1 MALAIARH
9 KPARLILASR
19 TKSKIEKVVS
29 IIRESGSGIPVDTVV
44 VDLSSQASIRHAAQD
59 VKALAPKLDIV
70 INNAGVNVQD
80 YQPNKDGIEM
90 HFGTNHIGL
99 FLLTNLVM
107 ENIKKAAEESGVG
120 GSTRIINLTSAGH
133 RLSPIRFSDYNFKLT
148 AEELPVEERPPL
160 GLSGSIIN
168 LEVPYSPF
176 IAYGQSKTANIL
188 FSLYLTKRLKKRGIV
203 SYSVHPGCM

>member
-9 KPARLILASR
+9 KPAKLILASR
-19 TKSKIEKVVS
+19 TKSKIEQVVS
-29 IIRESGSGIPVDTVV
+29 IIRESGSGIPVNTVV
-44 VDLSSQASIRHAAQD
+44 VDLSSQASIRRAAQD
-59 VKALAPKLDIV
+59 VKALTPKLDIV

-80 YQPNKDGIEM
+80 YQLNKEGIEM

-148 AEELPVEERPPL
+148 AEELPAGERPPS
-160 GLSGSIIN
+160 GLSDSITN
-168 LEVPYSPF
+168 PEVPYSPF

-188 FSLYLTKRLKKRGIV
+188 FSLYLTEHLKERGIV